1 MNGYGRDHMRELH
14 FRARTDA
21 MITTYFKT
29 PVDVSGL
36 VTSFGL
42 PEFYLRF
49 ESPDALNG
57 VVYEI
62 GPTVSNQ
69 VYTKRKIFFI

>member
-29 PVDVSGL
+29 PVDVPGL

-49 ESPDALNG
+49 ESPDALKG
-57 VVYEI
+57 CFMRSVQLFQIKCTPKEKY
-62 GPTVSNQ
+62 
-69 VYTKRKIFFI
+69 FL